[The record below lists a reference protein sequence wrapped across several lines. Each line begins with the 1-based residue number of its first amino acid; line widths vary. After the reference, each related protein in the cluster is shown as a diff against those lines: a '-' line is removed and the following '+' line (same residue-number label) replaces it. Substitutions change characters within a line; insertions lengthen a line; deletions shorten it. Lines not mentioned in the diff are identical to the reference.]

1 MGAGRVEKVPYQH
14 VNGIRLRYEAW
25 GAGEWPLVLLH
36 GLGSSADDWIM
47 QLGALA
53 PHYRCVA
60 VDLRGHG
67 LSDRPAGAYSI
78 ALFASDVVALVQS
91 LGLAPA
97 HVFGLSLGGM
107 VAQQM
112 AMAQP
117 AVVRSLVLLNTLPG
131 LWPPVRG
138 TARLA
143 ARRLSPPW
151 RRRSMDEQ
159 AARVAAD
166 LFPRPEH
173 APLRAQA
180 RARLAANDPIAYR
193 RAIRAIVG
201 YRPGSALSRIACPA
215 LIMAGTADRVV
226 PAAYQVRLRRALPRA
241 AFVAI
246 PDGGH
251 ACNLEWPE
259 PVNAA
264 VLAFLQSV
272 DRVTPGTP
280 GHALI

>member
-1 MGAGRVEKVPYQH
+1 MGAGRVNAVPTQT
-14 VNGIRLRYEAW
+14 VNGIRLRYEIW
-25 GAGEWPLVLLH
+25 GAGEQPLVLLH
-36 GLGSSADDWIM
+36 GLGSSADDWVM
-47 QLGALA
+47 QLDALT

-67 LSDRPAGAYSI
+67 LSDRPAGAYSV
-78 ALFASDVVALVQS
+78 ALFAADVVALLHS

-97 HVFGLSLGGM
+97 HVLGLSLGGM

-112 AMAQP
+112 AIAEP

-131 LWPPVRG
+131 LWPPVWG
-138 TARLA
+138 TVRLA

-151 RRRSMDEQ
+151 RRRSMAQQ

-180 RARLAANDPIAYR
+180 EARLAANDPAAYR
-193 RAIRAIVG
+193 RALRAIVD
-201 YRPGSALSRIACPA
+201 YRPGPALRRIACPT
-215 LIMAGTADRVV
+215 LILAGAADRVV
-226 PAAYQVRLRRALPRA
+226 PAAYQVRLRRALPQA
-241 AFVAI
+241 VVVSI

-259 PVNAA
+259 LVNAA
-264 VLAFLQSV
+264 VLAFLRAV
-272 DRVTPGTP
+272 DGRDAGLSS
-280 GHALI
+280 AS

>member
-1 MGAGRVEKVPYQH
+1 MPYQH
-14 VNGIRLRYEAW
+14 VNGIRLRYEVW
-25 GAGEWPLVLLH
+25 GVGERPLVLLH

-47 QLGALA
+47 QLGAFA

-67 LSDRPAGAYSI
+67 LSDRPAGAYSMAVFAADVA
-78 ALFASDVVALVQS
+78 ALLQS
-91 LGLAPA
+91 LGPAPA
-97 HVFGLSLGGM
+97 HVLGLSLGGM

-112 AMAQP
+112 AIAQP
-117 AVVRSLVLLNTLPG
+117 ALVRSLVLLNTLPG

-151 RRRSMDEQ
+151 RRRSMAEQ

-173 APLRAQA
+173 TLLRAQA
-180 RARLAANDPIAYR
+180 QARLAANDPAAYR

-201 YRPGSALSRIACPA
+201 FRPGPALSRIACPV
-215 LIMAGTADRVV
+215 LILAGTADRVV
-226 PAAYQVRLRRALPRA
+226 PAAYQARLRRALPQA
-241 AFVAI
+241 GFVTI

-259 PVNAA
+259 AVNAA
-264 VLAFLQSV
+264 VLAFLRAV
-272 DRVTPGTP
+272 DDADAGRDRRG
-280 GHALI
+280 LI